1 MDPTHNHL
9 PQDLRRILTT
19 LVITVIVVVALSLV
33 DRQTQIIS
41 GQFLPSAEDSISPT
55 LRDETAETN
64 TPEQTTELPA
74 GDTVQ
79 AE

>member
-9 PQDLRRILTT
+9 PQDLRRMVAT
-19 LVITVIVVVALSLV
+19 LIITVSVVVALSLV
-33 DRQTQIIS
+33 DRQTQVIS
-41 GQFLPSAEDSISPT
+41 GQFLPSAEEVT
-55 LRDETAETN
+55 LPSLLDETTAAD
-64 TPEQTTELPA
+64 TPEQTTKLPP